1 MARNPISMDEML
13 NWISTGEPPRL
24 VSAVKRRVTGEPPA
38 SPASKAA
45 SSPATTDDPV
55 EKIRELA
62 RLRDE
67 GLLTEDEFQAKKA
80 ELLGQI

>member
-38 SPASKAA
+38 SPAS
-45 SSPATTDDPV
+45 SPSTADDPV

-67 GLLTEDEFQAKKA
+67 GLLTEDEFQTKKA